1 VFGGIEI
8 WFRGQRSFRD
18 LLVARGVNRPTARR
32 TKSELHQKHI
42 ARWQNL
48 NSLGRM
54 SFCRGTFATLLFAP
68 VGVFLASCGLFH
80 STPASP
86 GLGQE
91 VIDGKFAFIVTDI
104 SSSPTFDSTS
114 ARGVWLIVSMAIRNL
129 GTEPRLFDM
138 AAQSL
143 KESDGRGHSAALMEP
158 SSVNKI
164 DSGLQ
169 VSVRLAFD
177 VPPGVR
183 PTRMVLRESD
193 SSPGAVVNLRPS
205 SSSTSPS

>member
-1 VFGGIEI
+1 
-8 WFRGQRSFRD
+8 
-18 LLVARGVNRPTARR
+18 
-32 TKSELHQKHI
+32 
-42 ARWQNL
+42 
-48 NSLGRM
+48 M

-68 VGVFLASCGLFH
+68 VVVLLASCGLFH
-80 STPASP
+80 STPASA

-129 GTEPRLFDM
+129 GTEQRSFEM

-143 KESDGRGHSAALMEP
+143 TESDGRVHSATLMEP
-158 SSVNKI
+158 SSVNNI

-183 PTRMVLRESD
+183 ATQMVLRESD
-193 SSPGAVVNLRPS
+193 SSPGAVVNLGQS